1 MSHARPEYAIVIA
14 ILGVLLAMGIPS
26 LRHGQFI
33 SGSLCIGLAAALAG
47 WSVVAILRSR
57 E

>member
-14 ILGVLLAMGIPS
+14 ILGVLLAIGIPS
-26 LRHGQFI
+26 LRRGQFI
-33 SGSLCIGLAAALAG
+33 IGSLCIGLAAALAG